1 MKQIFNY
8 IIKDIVAIGLLMT
21 WNASAWGNSS
31 TYNKTNLNTSG
42 TWTLIHGTFT
52 ISGGSYN
59 NKEWN
64 LCALKKSN
72 TKTFNISWTPNSGS
86 AIKVTKVQF
95 KMLGYGTSSQIQ
107 AKFNSNPYTE
117 IGSLFGTST
126 AVSISDDNGLSNNL
140 SLTVKCTASMA
151 RDIRITEILVEYT
164 ITPNKPTINASSKS
178 IDLTI
183 SDDHKTTTLST
194 TTGDHYGDYVEYK
207 ICSYPAAGNGGVLD
221 GNLFYATKA
230 GDYQLQ
236 TRIKSLTNCHEN
248 SAWSTP
254 VTIKV
259 NKLIPPIV
267 WKENISPMEKNNT
280 IEEPAQCLDLPLTFM
295 SSDPTVIQVVG
306 NSIKALKNGS
316 AVITASF
323 DGSDDDTWASVQSQ
337 KTIEVTAQSVLRIE
351 WLQSFT
357 NLKTNSSDVTLNA
370 SVFYYDEDGNARAIS
385 RPITFES
392 QNTDL
397 VTVAAGKVHVVGVVG
412 ETTIT
417 ATVAGDE
424 DYIGTSVTRKVKVR
438 EPSAGCEMYILED
451 ASGSLFTGITSFEG
465 VAQEIVLGGEPGSI
479 SFNAWSEKWYVIN
492 PSGELKLAQFY
503 DGEYHD
509 VWNATLNVG
518 TETSYG
524 SFTLNRNATKI
535 KFYKN
540 VGSTCYHNFNS
551 AYVTLAKYLELEDTP
566 GKTTTSVDFPK
577 AETVVG
583 ATYTKNVVVNFSN
596 ISDVLDVKLE
606 KGTHFSVLKSDKSGT
621 LDAIGEDCGDKGR
634 VTVVI
639 QFTGTEVIDYTD
651 KITISNKDQS
661 ATINLTAEVDKRD
674 QTITWNPSK
683 TSLAADET
691 IDLNATSSVA
701 VLNVSYAVTAGADV
715 AKIENGEVVILKD
728 GQVTITAS
736 QGGDANTNPAAD
748 VAITFTISKAT
759 PIATPSAATIICG
772 QAVSASVLTNE
783 GTAGTWAW
791 SDADKDLTPTEGS
804 YTKTVNFTPANSNIY
819 TTTSSKVTL
828 VVLAANAATPS
839 SLDYPVIPGTEAS
852 ADTKQVSFNYA
863 DVTSG
868 SVTFTTNDASFTV
881 SPVSITGLP
890 AHSYGTTTIDV
901 TYTGSEANL
910 NKILTINDGETTLA
924 TVTLTTTAVDITS
937 ANASAVFK
945 TGIEGSLSDRNVV
958 NCFNSTEALFDTLYI
973 FGITNNAQTTTSCY
987 VYGKNTS
994 TSYSYDRTINAAA
1007 TRYDWSNK
1015 MNGKKL
1021 YFTGNC
1027 PKAYV
1032 GATHSQEGWMFM
1044 QGGADNTVD
1053 LYFEDCTI
1061 AAAAKPAEDWKLE
1074 LSAGN
1079 NSVAGKASPFV
1090 FQSSAA
1096 ETNAYQPR
1104 FHFRGQNNIQGN
1116 SGSQLNIVGK
1126 IDAIEIPTGITSA
1139 TQPSAPVTI
1148 LSGTAGYTNIVM
1160 DDNWADGNQTNGSVT
1175 LSSTCQGAGSIDL
1188 GDSKGSVTIN
1198 GGQYNLRNA
1207 AADANYIN
1215 NLAIGYRSYT
1225 KKSAADFVLFGFGDD
1240 QTAGSVTING
1250 GTFTMT
1256 KNMQGENGKNYYID
1270 QTNFLDLRLPDNTI
1284 INGGTFNDIANVVS
1298 CPEVAMQGAKPVNGR
1313 GDYLCMKEV
1322 ATPINLDGFES
1333 YYTNGLADNTNA
1345 NVRSATAYGAQ
1356 SVNPAAGAV
1365 RFLLPGKVNSW
1376 CADAEPIITRE
1387 WTACM
1392 PLITYNVN
1400 STSATQGGNRFS
1412 YSGDTVVNNLLFM
1425 NLDDDIASIGTYRDG
1440 PVTISTESGCA
1451 NFTNED
1457 SYEVADNVSYVF
1469 SAQADTWMNFTAPF
1483 NINLVTVLET
1493 CNESSLPTTAGNRST
1508 AIVNQATANLDFLH
1522 YVSEKVLPQNE
1533 SGRTTSSTF
1542 AQLYTSYLTGA
1553 GQGAYPLTY
1562 YNGTN
1567 SRTANFYIYEVTA
1580 VNETFPTTVADET
1593 LEIDWTPV
1601 PAQANANDAIM
1612 QKGHTYAIQFPYR
1625 PMKRDLDSR
1634 NYYDYWT
1641 GKLIVFHGN
1650 GQTVSGSSAHATIK
1664 SITPEGG
1671 YARLVGNSTLK
1682 QYTMDANSCFIHDA
1696 ADDIFKRNATAVTVQ
1711 PGQGY
1716 MLFTNPPAKLHAR
1729 AVSIS
1734 RSGAIT
1740 YEETNG
1746 NDGEDISTGI
1756 PSVGQSGMIVFGAD
1770 NGFAVDPVTTQMVT
1784 LFDMRGALI
1793 FRGMLTSGERHYFPL
1808 SPGLYI
1814 LRGEREDIKL
1824 VVD

>member
-1 MKQIFNY
+1 MIMKHIFAVCDKCKSFVLAFILMVVGSDAYGVYYVLNHSSEIAVSLWSTSSSLALSGPGKTLSFQAKRQNFAVNSGFYVQYSIDGGSNWTKLNDISCTTSYADKSMSIPDNATHIRFKHDSPGSLKKYVKNIKIEMADY
-8 IIKDIVAIGLLMT
+8 IKAESVFDFGSGDYGSNTNGNVTVAWCNVSALKCTLADDTYFTIGAITNNSQVGKYGTATIAITCKHGAVGDHSTTMT
-21 WNASAWGNSS
+21 ITDQSNGH
-31 TYNKTNLNTSG
+31 KV
-42 TWTLIHGTFT
+42 TFT
-52 ISGGSYN
+52 IKSHTNPRVPNLEWTSTYSAPKPTIAVGETITGAASVTNCGATIKYDSSNESIIEITDGGAGFRAVAVGEAKITASVASGTYWS
-59 NKEWN
+59 
-64 LCALKKSN
+64 ATSI
-72 TKTFNISWTPNSGS
+72 TKTFATTNKTVQVIQWSQNLMRLKTGGANVALS
-86 AIKVTKVQF
+86 AKV
-95 KMLGYGTSSQIQ
+95 MLMNPETGELTESVARTALLQYSS
-107 AKFNSNPYTE
+107 SNPSVVSVTE
-117 IGSLFGTST
+117 ST
-126 AVSISDDNGLSNNL
+126 
-140 SLTVKCTASMA
+140 
-151 RDIRITEILVEYT
+151 
-164 ITPNKPTINASSKS
+164 
-178 IDLTI
+178 LTI
-183 SDDHKTTTLST
+183 VGVGTATLTAYVPGDATYAEAATTTPVRVKVPTSECAPLVLNEPDEVEFYKFDITKSEIDGDEMPLNPAVNGKPDKLSFQHKGENFT
-194 TTGDHYGDYVEYK
+194 IIFKNYYKGTIKAQQKIGGNWSDVAGSSVTPTVGEYK
-207 ICSYPAAGNGGVLD
+207 AL
-221 GNLFYATKA
+221 
-230 GDYQLQ
+230 
-236 TRIKSLTNCHEN
+236 
-248 SAWSTP
+248 
-254 VTIKV
+254 
-259 NKLIPPIV
+259 
-267 WKENISPMEKNNT
+267 ENIQLDENATAIRFVRPSGGEGYHYVKN
-280 IEEPAQCLDLPLTFM
+280 
-295 SSDPTVIQVVG
+295 V
-306 NSIKALKNGS
+306 
-316 AVITASF
+316 
-323 DGSDDDTWASVQSQ
+323 
-337 KTIEVTAQSVLRIE
+337 EVTQ
-351 WLQSFT
+351 
-357 NLKTNSSDVTLNA
+357 
-370 SVFYYDEDGNARAIS
+370 
-385 RPITFES
+385 
-392 QNTDL
+392 
-397 VTVAAGKVHVVGVVG
+397 
-412 ETTIT
+412 
-417 ATVAGDE
+417 
-424 DYIGTSVTRKVKVR
+424 
-438 EPSAGCEMYILED
+438 
-451 ASGSLFTGITSFEG
+451 
-465 VAQEIVLGGEPGSI
+465 
-479 SFNAWSEKWYVIN
+479 
-492 PSGELKLAQFY
+492 
-503 DGEYHD
+503 
-509 VWNATLNVG
+509 
-518 TETSYG
+518 
-524 SFTLNRNATKI
+524 
-535 KFYKN
+535 KFYVRSSSPKFDFGDI
-540 VGSTCYHNFNS
+540 V
-551 AYVTLAKYLELEDTP
+551 
-566 GKTTTSVDFPK
+566 VDQP
-577 AETVVG
+577 
-583 ATYTKNVVVNFSN
+583 VN
-596 ISDVLDVKLE
+596 
-606 KGTHFSVLKSDKSGT
+606 
-621 LDAIGEDCGDKGR
+621 
-634 VTVVI
+634 
-639 QFTGTEVIDYTD
+639 
-651 KITISNKDQS
+651 
-661 ATINLTAEVDKRD
+661 
-674 QTITWNPSK
+674 
-683 TSLAADET
+683 
-691 IDLNATSSVA
+691 
-701 VLNVSYAVTAGADV
+701 
-715 AKIENGEVVILKD
+715 
-728 GQVTITAS
+728 GQVTISYAAKGNLSVTKPSSDVSVESQIDADCGEFGNHTLNISFTPTSVADLDGNIVVKDALSNESVSIHLTA
-736 QGGDANTNPAAD
+736 G
-748 VAITFTISKAT
+748 VSKAT
-759 PIATPSAATIICG
+759 PIVTWPNASDITYG
-772 QAVSASVLTNE
+772 QALSASVLTGGLATNYSKSV
-783 GTAGTWAW
+783 AGTFTWKNASTILNAGNAQSQTVVFTPTNTACYNTVEHTVSVNVLKADPNATPSVSAIVEGQPVNASVISNTGTTPGAWAW
-791 SDADKDLTPTEGS
+791 ADADKDLVLAAGNYAKTITFTPTDGAN
-804 YTKTVNFTPANSNIY
+804 YNTKNVE
-819 TTTSSKVTL
+819 VTL

-863 DVTSG
+863 DVTIG

-1207 AADANYIN
+1207 AADANYVN

-1284 INGGTFNDIANVVS
+1284 INGGTFNDIANVVR

-1457 SYEVADNVSYVF
+1457 PYKVADNVSYVF
-1469 SAQADTWMNFTAPF
+1469 SAQADTWMTFTAPF

-1756 PSVGQSGMIVFGAD
+1756 PCVGQSGMIVFGAD